1 MERNDT
7 EKKQINEA
15 DYIDITVFI
24 RAFLRLARKYILL
37 VCPFFI
43 CLTAVTS
50 IMSRVIVKEQ
60 HVAEASF
67 VIGVKLLDDFSYNYT
82 LTDIKEDYIS
92 QMSDTFQSVISSE
105 YMQDLLY
112 EELGSYIPGEI
123 NWQNTYGTNMAGIYV
138 VSDSLENAVQLRDA
152 VITCLPTALFST
164 IGDIELKVLG
174 TSEQTEVPHGE
185 LASPIIWVGAG
196 AIGSIFAYLG
206 IIFFIT
212 LWRHD
217 IETSEDMTKITD
229 LPCLGN
235 LPKTGK
241 STSKNQSN
249 SPLSPDTSN
258 AYNRSFSEFRIRMEE
273 VLEEQQVKSLLF
285 TGGYKKRG
293 QKKILEKLVQDW
305 TSQGRKFQ
313 HIDMT
318 FSKVPQTTVQI
329 QEELNQQIE
338 EALKEAE
345 LVIING
351 LDYDRTVELLSAADC
366 VDGIVYIVKA
376 GYDQMEN
383 TKEALSTLG
392 FTQAKFLGYMITA

>member
-1 MERNDT
+1 MERNET

-24 RAFLRLARKYILL
+24 RAFLRLARKYFLL
-37 VCPFFI
+37 VCAFFI
-43 CLTAVTS
+43 CLTAVIS
-50 IMSRVIVKEQ
+50 IMSRVMVKEQ
-60 HVAEASF
+60 HVAEVSF

-82 LTDIKEDYIS
+82 LTDIREDYIT
-92 QMSDTFQSVISSE
+92 QMSDAFQSVISSE

-112 EELGSYIPGEI
+112 EELGRYIPGEI
-123 NWQNTYGTNMAGIYV
+123 NWQSTYGTNLAGINV

-174 TSEQTEVPHGE
+174 TSEQTEVSHEE

-196 AIGSIFAYLG
+196 AFGSIFAYLG

-212 LWRHD
+212 LWHHD
-217 IETSEDMTKITD
+217 IETSEDMAKITD

-241 STSKNQSN
+241 RTSKTQSN
-249 SPLSPDTSN
+249 SPLVPDIN
-258 AYNRSFSEFRIRMEE
+258 DAYNRSFSEFRIQMEE
-273 VLEEQQVKSLLF
+273 VLEEQQVKILLF

-305 TSQGRKFQ
+305 MTQGRKV
-313 HIDMT
+313 HCINMSL
-318 FSKVPQTTVQI
+318 SKGPNTTVQI

-338 EALKEAE
+338 ESLKEND
-345 LVIING
+345 LIIING
-351 LDYDRTVELLSAADC
+351 PGYEQAIELLSIADC

-376 GYDQMEN
+376 GYEQM
-383 TKEALSTLG
+383 KSADEAICSLG
-392 FTQAKFLGYMITA
+392 FTHAKFLGYVITA

>member
-1 MERNDT
+1 MERNET

-24 RAFLRLARKYILL
+24 RAFLRLARKYFLL

-43 CLTAVTS
+43 CLTAVIS
-50 IMSRVIVKEQ
+50 FLSRAMVKEQ
-60 HVAEASF
+60 HVAEVSF

-82 LTDIKEDYIS
+82 LTDIREDYIS
-92 QMSDTFQSVISSE
+92 QMSDAFQSVISSE

-112 EELGSYIPGEI
+112 EELGTYIPAEI
-123 NWQNTYGTNMAGIYV
+123 NWQSTYGTNMAGIYV
-138 VSDSLENAVQLRDA
+138 VSDSIENAVQLRDA

-174 TSEQTEVPHGE
+174 TSEQTEVSHGE

-241 STSKNQSN
+241 RTSKIQSN
-249 SPLSPDTSN
+249 SPLSPDTNN

-338 EALKEAE
+338 EALKEAD